1 MFSASYDTAILKQ
14 IEKTHDP
21 ESRELEIRPI
31 LHIIEA
37 ILQHISL
44 SIDGVTSG
52 TPHGDADAS
61 EEITVLA
68 GTEGTLDGFTYKVQK
83 VCSLCLVY
91 KFSVGASTVAILN
104 MLCSHSWVQG

>member
-44 SIDGVTSG
+44 SIDGVTS
-52 TPHGDADAS
+52 
-61 EEITVLA
+61 V
-68 GTEGTLDGFTYKVQK
+68 
-83 VCSLCLVY
+83 
-91 KFSVGASTVAILN
+91 
-104 MLCSHSWVQG
+104 